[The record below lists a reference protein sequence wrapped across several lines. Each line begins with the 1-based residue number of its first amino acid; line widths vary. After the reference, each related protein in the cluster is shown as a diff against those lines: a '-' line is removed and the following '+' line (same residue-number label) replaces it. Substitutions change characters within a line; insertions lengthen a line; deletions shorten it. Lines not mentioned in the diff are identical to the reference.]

1 VGWNGL
7 FSDAF
12 TVKVEVLFGL
22 FCIIIRLFG
31 VFMVIGFEFC
41 CK

>member
-12 TVKVEVLFGL
+12 TVKVEVLVFGL
-22 FCIIIRLFG
+22 FCIIL
-31 VFMVIGFEFC
+31 VFWCFHGYRF
-41 CK
+41 